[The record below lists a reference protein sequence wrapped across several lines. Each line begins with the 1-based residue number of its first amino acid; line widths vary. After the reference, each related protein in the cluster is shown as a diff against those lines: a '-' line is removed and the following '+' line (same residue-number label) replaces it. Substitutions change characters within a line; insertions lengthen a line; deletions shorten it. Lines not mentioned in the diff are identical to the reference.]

1 MEPSAK
7 NLVSPVEIGS
17 WEAAGLVIKSED
29 YFAETSLSG
38 KIGKIRVKTKKVK
51 SKSGQTF
58 NSLVA

>member
-38 KIGKIRVKTKKVK
+38 KIGKIRVKMKKVK
-51 SKSGQTF
+51 SLDKH
-58 NSLVA
+58 